1 MVKTRGTAE
10 ARREQAVDAGLRA
23 FGEHGLT
30 TTEVTQVAREVGL
43 SQPYIFRL
51 FGSKRD
57 FFLACMDELEAR
69 ELAAFT
75 GEGQGTGESFDEMG
89 AVFRSLVGDG
99 TLAGFS
105 IQALAI
111 ARRDPEVAARYLRML
126 STTLRAVG
134 ERTGA
139 SSEELTLFLA
149 RGVLI
154 VQLQALG
161 VDVARISSTQAV
173 ESLLQ
178 GGEV

>member
-99 TLAGFS
+99 TLAG
-105 IQALAI
+105 
-111 ARRDPEVAARYLRML
+111 R
-126 STTLRAVG
+126 
-134 ERTGA
+134 
-139 SSEELTLFLA
+139 SEERRVG
-149 RGVLI
+149 RGV
-154 VQLQALG
+154 
-161 VDVARISSTQAV
+161 RR
-173 ESLLQ
+173 
-178 GGEV
+178 GGAGGW